1 MARQPAHSPL
11 KARKGTATTHSGQAT
26 AARILDVARELLMA
40 DGAGELSMRNL
51 ANRAGLHLN
60 NVQYY
65 FPKRDDLVQAL
76 IVDTGERYQRAYDEL
91 NGATD
96 DPLERFQ
103 AILRFN
109 LNDSFN
115 PQTRRLFLQ
124 LWALLSTL
132 DPKTG
137 RLLGKLYDI
146 NISQLGASLA
156 RIHPHESEAD
166 IRHRA
171 TLVAALTE
179 GLMVVH
185 GRTESK
191 SKDRRLI
198 EHAFTMAMDVAVHRS
213 LESLAAQS

>member
-1 MARQPAHSPL
+1 MARQPTKTPV
-11 KARKGTATTHSGQAT
+11 KARTGTATTHSGKAT

-40 DGAGELSMRNL
+40 EGAGELSMRNL

-76 IVDTGERYQRAYDEL
+76 IIDTGERYQRAYDEL

-115 PQTRRLFLQ
+115 PQTRQLFLQ

-137 RLLGKLYDI
+137 RLLGQLYDI

-156 RIHPHESEAD
+156 RIHPHESEAE

-191 SKDRRLI
+191 AKDRRLI
-198 EHAFTMAMDVAVHRS
+198 EHAFNMAMDVAVHRT
-213 LESLAAQS
+213 AQS